1 MVHCWPQLDFV
12 VHLSSSTV
20 SYTVEKAKRFLVE
33 QTIVAG
39 GLLLVFPPR
48 PKKRELTLGER
59 SSTRR
64 NIFGKLLLPGKR
76 VTTKNWRNHHPEER
90 EASLTGCKWSDC
102 ISS

>member
-1 MVHCWPQLDFV
+1 MVHCWPQLAFV
-12 VHLSSSTV
+12 VHFSSSTV
-20 SYTVEKAKRFLVE
+20 SYTVEKVKWFLVE

-76 VTTKNWRNHHPEER
+76 VTTKNWSNHHSEEW
-90 EASLTGCKWSDC
+90 EASLTGCKRPDC
-102 ISS
+102 LTS

>member
-1 MVHCWPQLDFV
+1 MVHCWPQLAFV

-20 SYTVEKAKRFLVE
+20 SYTVEKAKWFLVE

-64 NIFGKLLLPGKR
+64 NIFSKLLLPGKS
-76 VTTKNWRNHHPEER
+76 VTSKKWRNHHSEER
-90 EASLTGCKWSDC
+90 EASLTDWKRPDC
-102 ISS
+102 LTS